1 MSREDDLLD
10 LMKRELNPMSER
22 EKPESK
28 LRSVFREIM
37 VEAVGEEAQQPQ
49 HGFVMEQAGRGKL
62 EKAGWTMEPVS
73 NLWRGPAG
81 IRILYKLGQMSL
93 WQALEMLE
101 GEPLLTDGGWL
112 IERWMDGTLR
122 AKHSALCEDYE
133 IGQAVEV
140 EKVRLGQIRMDQLQA
155 ER

>member
-1 MSREDDLLD
+1 MSREDDLLE
-10 LMKRELNPMSER
+10 LMKRELNPMSA
-22 EKPESK
+22 ESK
-28 LRSVFREIM
+28 MRSYV
-37 VEAVGEEAQQPQ
+37 VEQP
-49 HGFVMEQAGRGKL
+49 GLEKL

-140 EKVRLGQIRMDQLQA
+140 EKVRLGEIKMDQPES